1 MFTVTFLFYSA
12 APSRIDVSKDCS
24 AVTVDLQNK
33 MTGAEVLMSTT
44 STVLGVYL
52 GLFVTGWRAV
62 GMLLGWTLPFSFS
75 TQSVSLKAVFEM
87 QTKAW

>member
-62 GMLLGWTLPFSFS
+62 GMLLGGHYHLVFLP
-75 TQSVSLKAVFEM
+75 SL
-87 QTKAW
+87 